1 MRSVSFLLAAVADSS
16 PAVNGNDRRD
26 QLWAVKGRDWAVLKM
41 LVRPQKAMIPAIL
54 QPNHPRARRLAE
66 PISPFP
72 PLLLPRPPRRNPLP
86 AESQPPSRRR
96 RRDPKHLLNHA
107 AELGTRPSPQ
117 SSPPASTPP
126 MAALLRARPNH
137 NPLLPRPFSSS
148 SSTSPPSPFPSPAST
163 TADPSSPS
171 HFADIRNCLGSTPV
185 SASSSSPRRAA
196 PSLVHDI
203 RHTLKTFRS
212 SNPTTNSSSTTPSF
226 LDILANTKHSSAP
239 APPSSSSPFS
249 FGALRDSLRKPGSAV
264 PGAKTLDWN
273 SLLSKPQRPPRAAV
287 LGRDPKEKVEAKSGI
302 EFQRHYSYD
311 ELGKRLHALRPAG
324 AGKDGKEW
332 FSLEELTARLG
343 RLREMDR
350 EEKERKVRDEFKMSE
365 NDCGS
370 ARVQGRSCPAT
381 STEDINSQH
390 WKERTLGLRL
400 FRLKSLQWEES
411 EKQYNI
417 VECSDLLKINWERE
431 EDKHSRKGLQE
442 MVQRRKKY
450 LKYLL
455 RTDWD
460 SYCLVLSKLGLRDVP
475 EFKPPDYKSKSSS
488 KTKSKKKSKRKMK
501 A

>member
-1 MRSVSFLLAAVADSS
+1 
-16 PAVNGNDRRD
+16 
-26 QLWAVKGRDWAVLKM
+26 
-41 LVRPQKAMIPAIL
+41 
-54 QPNHPRARRLAE
+54 
-66 PISPFP
+66 
-72 PLLLPRPPRRNPLP
+72 
-86 AESQPPSRRR
+86 
-96 RRDPKHLLNHA
+96 
-107 AELGTRPSPQ
+107 
-117 SSPPASTPP
+117 

-350 EEKERKVRDEFKMSE
+350 EEKERKLKEKKGPLLDTDVLRDALQVLGTKDQKKTDHAHSMSIMMGSSGQVVPGFLLGKPQEDLVEKYFHPDHMSSAEKMKLELQRVRDEFKMSE

-370 ARVQGRSCPAT
+370 ARVQVAQLTTKIKHLSAT
-381 STEDINSQH
+381 LH
-390 WKERTLGLRL
+390 K
-400 FRLKSLQWEES
+400 K
-411 EKQYNI
+411 
-417 VECSDLLKINWERE
+417 
-431 EDKHSRKGLQE
+431 DKHSRKGLQE